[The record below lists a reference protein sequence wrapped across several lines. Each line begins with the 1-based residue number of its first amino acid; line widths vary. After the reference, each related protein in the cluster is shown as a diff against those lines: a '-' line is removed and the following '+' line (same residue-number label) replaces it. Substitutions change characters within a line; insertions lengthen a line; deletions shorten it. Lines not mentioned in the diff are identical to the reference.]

1 MPINL
6 SALNMFR
13 SATNWDNKG
22 VANLDHKYAVL
33 NDHVY
38 GGWLSSIG
46 RDDDEK
52 EANNKVR
59 AELLRSLG
67 LAFKLKGMSEDGDG
81 RLRFSTGFMD
91 RLGQLLGKS
100 LKRGDFGI
108 DNDGYVASGCPL
120 TARRIKFIIAK
131 TEAVAAREAAAS
143 GEAVRTILPNGG
155 VRKEGVYGQYAEKLA
170 TIRQETRQA
179 ERHVRAFFNRVG
191 IILDYIYNEL
201 DIEREKPEDRDP
213 SALRYHE
220 SIADDYESGRA
231 DENEPGVFEY
241 YDTKED
247 KFKSFR
253 DGKDFFRFYLAQ
265 RLGGVP
271 IHPERSAFVP
281 GKSHSIE
288 PLKRYIVNNARFF
301 VTKAIDNYFAAK
313 EAGKLDVYF
322 NFLWNPGACLE
333 DQCVELTEFEANNL
347 VQGGDDLSEKEK
359 TDLRLIA
366 EGRPLDLPPNAVD
379 LFTSDVFIEIEGEE
393 WFDSAKGWTKEV
405 SDAAKAALRGKK
417 CIMQDFSAEH
427 ELGQKVPEFKDADH
441 LPIVNE
447 LTDELIDEIGPKAFR
462 EYFRV
467 DPRGAKA

>member
-67 LAFKLKGMSEDGDG
+67 LAFKLKGMS
-81 RLRFSTGFMD
+81 
-91 RLGQLLGKS
+91 
-100 LKRGDFGI
+100 
-108 DNDGYVASGCPL
+108 
-120 TARRIKFIIAK
+120 
-131 TEAVAAREAAAS
+131 
-143 GEAVRTILPNGG
+143 
-155 VRKEGVYGQYAEKLA
+155 
-170 TIRQETRQA
+170 
-179 ERHVRAFFNRVG
+179 
-191 IILDYIYNEL
+191 
-201 DIEREKPEDRDP
+201 
-213 SALRYHE
+213 
-220 SIADDYESGRA
+220 
-231 DENEPGVFEY
+231 
-241 YDTKED
+241 
-247 KFKSFR
+247 
-253 DGKDFFRFYLAQ
+253 
-265 RLGGVP
+265 
-271 IHPERSAFVP
+271 
-281 GKSHSIE
+281 
-288 PLKRYIVNNARFF
+288 
-301 VTKAIDNYFAAK
+301 
-313 EAGKLDVYF
+313 
-322 NFLWNPGACLE
+322 
-333 DQCVELTEFEANNL
+333 
-347 VQGGDDLSEKEK
+347 
-359 TDLRLIA
+359 
-366 EGRPLDLPPNAVD
+366 
-379 LFTSDVFIEIEGEE
+379 
-393 WFDSAKGWTKEV
+393 
-405 SDAAKAALRGKK
+405 DAAKAALRGKK

>member
-1 MPINL
+1 
-6 SALNMFR
+6 
-13 SATNWDNKG
+13 
-22 VANLDHKYAVL
+22 
-33 NDHVY
+33 
-38 GGWLSSIG
+38 
-46 RDDDEK
+46 
-52 EANNKVR
+52 
-59 AELLRSLG
+59 
-67 LAFKLKGMSEDGDG
+67 MSEGNDG
-81 RLRFSTGFMD
+81 RLRFTAEFMD

-108 DNDGYVASGCPL
+108 DADGYVASGCPL

-131 TEAVAAREAAAS
+131 TEAVAAREAAAT
-143 GEAVRTILPNGG
+143 GETVRTILPNGG
-155 VRKEGVYGQYAEKLA
+155 VRKEGVYGPYAEKLA
-170 TIRQETRQA
+170 TIQRETRQA

-191 IILDYIYNEL
+191 IMLDYIYNEL

-213 SALRYHE
+213 SALRYLE
-220 SIADDYESGRA
+220 CIADDYESGKA
-231 DENEPGVFEY
+231 DENEPGAFEY

-247 KFKSFR
+247 KFKPFR
-253 DGKDFFRFYLAQ
+253 DGKNFFRFYITQ

-271 IHPERSAFVP
+271 IHPERSGFVA

-313 EAGKLDVYF
+313 EAGKLDVYL

-333 DQCVELTEFEANNL
+333 DQCLNLTEFEEMNIIK
-347 VQGGDDLSEKEK
+347 VDDDLSEKEK
-359 TDLRLIA
+359 TNLRLIA
-366 EGRPLDLPPNAVD
+366 QGLPLDLPPNAVD
-379 LFTSDVFIEIEGEE
+379 LFSNDVFIEIEGED
-393 WFDSAKGWTKEV
+393 WFDPAKGWTKEV

-417 CIMQDFSAEH
+417 CIMQDFAAEH
-427 ELGQKVPEFKDADH
+427 ELGQKVPEFKDADQ

>member
-91 RLGQLLGKS
+91 RLGQLLGNS

-108 DNDGYVASGCPL
+108 DNDGHVASGCPL

-170 TIRQETRQA
+170 TIQQETRQA

-231 DENEPGVFEY
+231 DRRTDRRDRPEGLPRILPGRSTRSKGVAGAESN
-241 YDTKED
+241 
-247 KFKSFR
+247 FKN
-253 DGKDFFRFYLAQ
+253 G
-265 RLGGVP
+265 
-271 IHPERSAFVP
+271 I
-281 GKSHSIE
+281 I
-288 PLKRYIVNNARFF
+288 
-301 VTKAIDNYFAAK
+301 
-313 EAGKLDVYF
+313 
-322 NFLWNPGACLE
+322 
-333 DQCVELTEFEANNL
+333 
-347 VQGGDDLSEKEK
+347 
-359 TDLRLIA
+359 
-366 EGRPLDLPPNAVD
+366 
-379 LFTSDVFIEIEGEE
+379 
-393 WFDSAKGWTKEV
+393 
-405 SDAAKAALRGKK
+405 
-417 CIMQDFSAEH
+417 
-427 ELGQKVPEFKDADH
+427 
-441 LPIVNE
+441 
-447 LTDELIDEIGPKAFR
+447 
-462 EYFRV
+462 
-467 DPRGAKA
+467 

>member
-108 DNDGYVASGCPL
+108 DNDGYVAS
-120 TARRIKFIIAK
+120 
-131 TEAVAAREAAAS
+131 
-143 GEAVRTILPNGG
+143 
-155 VRKEGVYGQYAEKLA
+155 
-170 TIRQETRQA
+170 
-179 ERHVRAFFNRVG
+179 
-191 IILDYIYNEL
+191 
-201 DIEREKPEDRDP
+201 
-213 SALRYHE
+213 
-220 SIADDYESGRA
+220 
-231 DENEPGVFEY
+231 
-241 YDTKED
+241 
-247 KFKSFR
+247 
-253 DGKDFFRFYLAQ
+253 
-265 RLGGVP
+265 
-271 IHPERSAFVP
+271 

>member
-120 TARRIKFIIAK
+120 TARRIKFILAK

-143 GEAVRTILPNGG
+143 GEAVRTILPNAASAKKASTASMPKSSRRSGRRRG
-155 VRKEGVYGQYAEKLA
+155 R
-170 TIRQETRQA
+170 
-179 ERHVRAFFNRVG
+179 
-191 IILDYIYNEL
+191 
-201 DIEREKPEDRDP
+201 P
-213 SALRYHE
+213 SAM
-220 SIADDYESGRA
+220 
-231 DENEPGVFEY
+231 
-241 YDTKED
+241 
-247 KFKSFR
+247 
-253 DGKDFFRFYLAQ
+253 
-265 RLGGVP
+265 
-271 IHPERSAFVP
+271 SAP
-281 GKSHSIE
+281 SST
-288 PLKRYIVNNARFF
+288 AW
-301 VTKAIDNYFAAK
+301 A
-313 EAGKLDVYF
+313 
-322 NFLWNPGACLE
+322 
-333 DQCVELTEFEANNL
+333 
-347 VQGGDDLSEKEK
+347 
-359 TDLRLIA
+359 
-366 EGRPLDLPPNAVD
+366 
-379 LFTSDVFIEIEGEE
+379 
-393 WFDSAKGWTKEV
+393 
-405 SDAAKAALRGKK
+405 
-417 CIMQDFSAEH
+417 
-427 ELGQKVPEFKDADH
+427 
-441 LPIVNE
+441 
-447 LTDELIDEIGPKAFR
+447 
-462 EYFRV
+462 
-467 DPRGAKA
+467 

>member
-67 LAFKLKGMSEDGDG
+67 LAFKLKGMS
-81 RLRFSTGFMD
+81 
-91 RLGQLLGKS
+91 
-100 LKRGDFGI
+100 
-108 DNDGYVASGCPL
+108 
-120 TARRIKFIIAK
+120 
-131 TEAVAAREAAAS
+131 
-143 GEAVRTILPNGG
+143 
-155 VRKEGVYGQYAEKLA
+155 
-170 TIRQETRQA
+170 
-179 ERHVRAFFNRVG
+179 
-191 IILDYIYNEL
+191 
-201 DIEREKPEDRDP
+201 EDRDP

-427 ELGQKVPEFKDADH
+427 ELGQ
-441 LPIVNE
+441 
-447 LTDELIDEIGPKAFR
+447 
-462 EYFRV
+462 
-467 DPRGAKA
+467 

>member
-91 RLGQLLGKS
+91 R
-100 LKRGDFGI
+100 
-108 DNDGYVASGCPL
+108 
-120 TARRIKFIIAK
+120 
-131 TEAVAAREAAAS
+131 
-143 GEAVRTILPNGG
+143 
-155 VRKEGVYGQYAEKLA
+155 
-170 TIRQETRQA
+170 
-179 ERHVRAFFNRVG
+179 
-191 IILDYIYNEL
+191 
-201 DIEREKPEDRDP
+201 
-213 SALRYHE
+213 
-220 SIADDYESGRA
+220 
-231 DENEPGVFEY
+231 
-241 YDTKED
+241 
-247 KFKSFR
+247 
-253 DGKDFFRFYLAQ
+253 
-265 RLGGVP
+265 
-271 IHPERSAFVP
+271 
-281 GKSHSIE
+281 
-288 PLKRYIVNNARFF
+288 
-301 VTKAIDNYFAAK
+301 
-313 EAGKLDVYF
+313 
-322 NFLWNPGACLE
+322 
-333 DQCVELTEFEANNL
+333 
-347 VQGGDDLSEKEK
+347 
-359 TDLRLIA
+359 
-366 EGRPLDLPPNAVD
+366 
-379 LFTSDVFIEIEGEE
+379 
-393 WFDSAKGWTKEV
+393 TKEV